1 MDWTP
6 QYGPSTETI
15 LDENNYYYFS
25 LDNYMTD
32 LSEYDPDGN
41 YNNSKYWIYLTK
53 EDGNSSM
60 QYFMRQNIIDIN
72 TAAIP

>member
-1 MDWTP
+1 
-6 QYGPSTETI
+6 
-15 LDENNYYYFS
+15 
-25 LDNYMTD
+25 MTD

-41 YNNSKYWIYLTK
+41 YNNRNYWIYLTK
-53 EDGNSSM
+53 EDGNSNM

>member
-1 MDWTP
+1 
-6 QYGPSTETI
+6 
-15 LDENNYYYFS
+15 
-25 LDNYMTD
+25 MTD

-41 YNNSKYWIYLTK
+41 YNSKYWIYLTK

>member
-1 MDWTP
+1 
-6 QYGPSTETI
+6 
-15 LDENNYYYFS
+15 
-25 LDNYMTD
+25 MTD

-41 YNNSKYWIYLTK
+41 YNNSNYWMYLTK
-53 EDGNSSM
+53 EDGNSNM